1 MISDGILFT
10 WETVFSHPSRL
21 EIMKHEKKNGYKIH
35 LTYVTTKH
43 PDINVH
49 RVWSRVLQ
57 GGHDVP
63 EDKIRSEISVVP
75 YSIFNAVSIE
85 IILLFRYSEPF
96 SSSNYFALEK
106 F

>member
-1 MISDGILFT
+1 MLQQSI
-10 WETVFSHPSRL
+10 R
-21 EIMKHEKKNGYKIH
+21 N
-35 LTYVTTKH
+35 
-43 PDINVH
+43 INIH
-49 RVWSRVLQ
+49 RVRSRVLQ

-63 EDKIRSEISVVP
+63 EEKIRSEISVVP

-85 IILLFRYSEPF
+85 IILLFRYLEPF